1 MKKIINL
8 IKAIVTGAQLI
19 LLSSI
24 AIILMLLFFSI
35 QKTKR
40 IFIMTLI
47 AIVIIS
53 FSAII
58 YTLLFGSNI
67 ENLVRDKIN
76 NNLKTPLSETTN
88 IEFSLFK
95 NFPNAS
101 ITLSDLIIL
110 DSYNN
115 SSDTLIYAEEGIIK
129 FNIFDILS
137 KEYSFENTLIK
148 NGIVNIKYDNDNVS
162 NFEIFK
168 DSENK
173 NRLDIKKIKIL
184 NLQTSFINEKI
195 DLFYKSHINNL
206 EINISSVD
214 SQLSLIL
221 DGQSKSTFLSIK
233 NESFIKNKEINLNS
247 KIIFSKD
254 SLNITSNNIS
264 INDVNFT
271 NLEYINN
278 KDKYIIKFS
287 SKNQKIESIISII
300 PDKFQ
305 YLTHGYK
312 LTGLINANVNIK
324 KEKNH
329 IDPSCNIDFILSE
342 AKYININNPFELS
355 EINCEGKFNNGK
367 SHSLETCEFEF
378 KNLTS
383 KKGDGVF
390 NGDFKI
396 KNFNNYSLNSNLYS
410 SWKLYELDNL
420 FLEESPFK
428 NLKGTVK
435 ANINYNGKLSF
446 DDKMKEHIGLSNYT
460 ANLDFNNVSFN
471 YKNSALDFKFNSSQ
485 WEIKDNVVKIQ
496 DDKFLVSE
504 SDLNFSGEIDNL
516 ILYLLDQKNK
526 ITINNA
532 KIYSDYIKFD
542 ELLKIMDINDTE
554 ELYDSKFSGVF
565 PNWINLNT
573 SKFNVKKI
581 NYRNFN
587 GTNFTGE
594 IQYLGNPN
602 SNLLGRLYC
611 KNMTMN
617 VIDGNIESDKLEY
630 SENKLNDL
638 ILKSQMKFDNI
649 NISDLFNS
657 FNNFG
662 QSFMT
667 DENIQ
672 GIASSDINLEVMWNG
687 ETDTLYPE
695 SLYMDADLKIING
708 ELINFQPMYELSN
721 YISIQELEN
730 IKFDTLKNEIT
741 IKNKKVKIPKMD
753 IHSNA
758 FSIFDFKG
766 THHFDNKMNYKFGLS
781 LSDVLTKKINKN
793 IKEEGVKKNTKGQT
807 IIQLKMKGYP
817 ENLKVSLNKIK
828 IQDDL
833 AKGIKEEV
841 EEITN
846 VILDNSENK
855 EEREKEK
862 IDNGS
867 KIEIEWEDEK

>member
-1 MKKIINL
+1 MKKIIDL
-8 IKAIVTGAQLI
+8 IKGVVSAIQLI

-40 IFIMTLI
+40 IFVVMLI
-47 AIVIIS
+47 SIVVIS

-58 YTLLFGSNI
+58 YTLLFGSSI
-67 ENLVRDKIN
+67 ETLVRDKIN
-76 NNLKTPLSETTN
+76 KNLKTPLSETTN

-115 SSDTLIYAEEGIIK
+115 SSDTLIYAKEGVIK
-129 FNIFDILS
+129 FNIFDLLS
-137 KEYSFENTLIK
+137 QQYSFENTLIK
-148 NGIVNIKYDNDNVS
+148 DGIINIKYDKDNVS

-173 NRLDIKKIKIL
+173 NNPDIKKIKII
-184 NLQTSFINEKI
+184 NLETSFINEKT
-195 DLFYKSHINNL
+195 DLFYKSHINDL
-206 EINISSVD
+206 EINISSLEPE
-214 SQLSLIL
+214 LSLIL
-221 DGQSKSTFLSIK
+221 DGKSKSSFLSIK
-233 NESFIKNKEINLNS
+233 NESFIKNKYINLNS
-247 KIIFSKD
+247 KIIFSRD

-271 NLEYINN
+271 NLEYSYN
-278 KDKYIIKFS
+278 KNKYIIKFS
-287 SKNQKIESIISII
+287 SKNQKIERIISII
-300 PDKFQ
+300 PEKFQ
-305 YLTHGYK
+305 YLTSDHK
-312 LTGLINANVNIK
+312 LTGLINAHVNIK
-324 KEKNH
+324 KEENY
-329 IDPSCNIDFILSE
+329 IDPSCNIDFSISK
-342 AKYININNPFELS
+342 AKYAHIKNPFELS
-355 EINCEGKFNNGK
+355 EIKCEGEFNNGELN
-367 SHSLETCEFEF
+367 SLESCEIEF

-383 KKGDGVF
+383 KKGKGFF

-396 KNFNNYSLNSNLYS
+396 ENFKNYSLNSNLYS
-410 SWKLYELDNL
+410 SWDLYELDNL

-435 ANINYNGKLSF
+435 ANINYNGELSF
-446 DDKMKEHIGLSNYT
+446 DDNMKKHIGLSNYT
-460 ANLDFNNVSFN
+460 ANLDFSNVSFN
-471 YKNSALDFKFNSSQ
+471 YKNSSLDFKFNSSQ
-485 WEIKDNVVKIQ
+485 WKIKDNVVKIQ
-496 DDKFLVSE
+496 DDKFLVSK

-542 ELLKIMDINDTE
+542 ELLKIMDINETE
-554 ELYDSKFSGVF
+554 EIYNYKFSGVF

-581 NYRNFN
+581 NYRDFN

-594 IQYLGNPN
+594 IQYLENPN

-611 KNMTMN
+611 KNMTMK
-617 VIDGNIESDKLEY
+617 VIDGKIESNKLEY

-649 NISDLFNS
+649 NISNLFNS

-662 QSFMT
+662 QSFIT
-667 DENIQ
+667 NENIQ

-687 ETDTLYPE
+687 ETDTLYPG

-793 IKEEGVKKNTKGQT
+793 IKEEGFKKNTKGQT

-833 AKGIKEEV
+833 AKGIKKEV

-846 VILDNSENK
+846 IILDNSEKKDK
-855 EEREKEK
+855 EEKEK

>member
-264 INDVNFT
+264 INDVN
-271 NLEYINN
+271 LQI
-278 KDKYIIKFS
+278 
-287 SKNQKIESIISII
+287 
-300 PDKFQ
+300 
-305 YLTHGYK
+305 L
-312 LTGLINANVNIK
+312 NI
-324 KEKNH
+324 
-329 IDPSCNIDFILSE
+329 
-342 AKYININNPFELS
+342 
-355 EINCEGKFNNGK
+355 
-367 SHSLETCEFEF
+367 
-378 KNLTS
+378 
-383 KKGDGVF
+383 
-390 NGDFKI
+390 
-396 KNFNNYSLNSNLYS
+396 
-410 SWKLYELDNL
+410 
-420 FLEESPFK
+420 
-428 NLKGTVK
+428 
-435 ANINYNGKLSF
+435 
-446 DDKMKEHIGLSNYT
+446 
-460 ANLDFNNVSFN
+460 
-471 YKNSALDFKFNSSQ
+471 
-485 WEIKDNVVKIQ
+485 
-496 DDKFLVSE
+496 
-504 SDLNFSGEIDNL
+504 
-516 ILYLLDQKNK
+516 
-526 ITINNA
+526 
-532 KIYSDYIKFD
+532 
-542 ELLKIMDINDTE
+542 
-554 ELYDSKFSGVF
+554 
-565 PNWINLNT
+565 
-573 SKFNVKKI
+573 
-581 NYRNFN
+581 
-587 GTNFTGE
+587 
-594 IQYLGNPN
+594 
-602 SNLLGRLYC
+602 
-611 KNMTMN
+611 
-617 VIDGNIESDKLEY
+617 
-630 SENKLNDL
+630 
-638 ILKSQMKFDNI
+638 
-649 NISDLFNS
+649 
-657 FNNFG
+657 
-662 QSFMT
+662 
-667 DENIQ
+667 
-672 GIASSDINLEVMWNG
+672 
-687 ETDTLYPE
+687 
-695 SLYMDADLKIING
+695 
-708 ELINFQPMYELSN
+708 
-721 YISIQELEN
+721 
-730 IKFDTLKNEIT
+730 
-741 IKNKKVKIPKMD
+741 
-753 IHSNA
+753 
-758 FSIFDFKG
+758 
-766 THHFDNKMNYKFGLS
+766 
-781 LSDVLTKKINKN
+781 
-793 IKEEGVKKNTKGQT
+793 
-807 IIQLKMKGYP
+807 
-817 ENLKVSLNKIK
+817 
-828 IQDDL
+828 
-833 AKGIKEEV
+833 
-841 EEITN
+841 
-846 VILDNSENK
+846 
-855 EEREKEK
+855 
-862 IDNGS
+862 
-867 KIEIEWEDEK
+867 

>member
-1 MKKIINL
+1 
-8 IKAIVTGAQLI
+8 
-19 LLSSI
+19 
-24 AIILMLLFFSI
+24 
-35 QKTKR
+35 
-40 IFIMTLI
+40 
-47 AIVIIS
+47 
-53 FSAII
+53 
-58 YTLLFGSNI
+58 
-67 ENLVRDKIN
+67 
-76 NNLKTPLSETTN
+76 
-88 IEFSLFK
+88 
-95 NFPNAS
+95 
-101 ITLSDLIIL
+101 
-110 DSYNN
+110 
-115 SSDTLIYAEEGIIK
+115 
-129 FNIFDILS
+129 NIFDLLS
-137 KEYSFENTLIK
+137 QQYSFENTLIK
-148 NGIVNIKYDNDNVS
+148 DGIINIKYDKDNVS

-173 NRLDIKKIKIL
+173 NNPDIKKIKII
-184 NLQTSFINEKI
+184 NLQTSFINEKT
-195 DLFYKSHINNL
+195 DLFYKSHINDL
-206 EINISSVD
+206 EINISSLD
-214 SQLSLIL
+214 PELSLIL
-221 DGQSKSTFLSIK
+221 DGKSKSSFLSIK

-247 KIIFSKD
+247 KIIFSRD
-254 SLNITSNNIS
+254 SLNITSKNIS

-271 NLEYINN
+271 NLEYSYN
-278 KDKYIIKFS
+278 KNKYIIKFS
-287 SKNQKIESIISII
+287 SKNQKIERIISII
-300 PDKFQ
+300 PEKFQ
-305 YLTHGYK
+305 YLTSDHK

-324 KEKNH
+324 KEKNY
-329 IDPSCNIDFILSE
+329 IDPSCNIDFIISK
-342 AKYININNPFELS
+342 AKYVHIKNPFELS
-355 EINCEGKFNNGK
+355 EIKCEGEFNNGELN
-367 SHSLETCEFEF
+367 SLESCEIEF

-383 KKGDGVF
+383 KKGKGFF

-396 KNFNNYSLNSNLYS
+396 KNFKNYSLNSNLYS
-410 SWKLYELDNL
+410 SWDLYELDNL
-420 FLEESPFK
+420 FLDDSPFK

-435 ANINYNGKLSF
+435 ANINYNGELSF
-446 DDKMKEHIGLSNYT
+446 DDSMKKHIGLSNYT
-460 ANLDFNNVSFN
+460 ASLDFNNVSFN
-471 YKNSALDFKFNSSQ
+471 YKNSSLDFKFNSSQ
-485 WEIKDNVVKIQ
+485 WKIKDNVVKIQ
-496 DDKFLVSE
+496 DDKFLVSK

-554 ELYDSKFSGVF
+554 EVYHSKFSGVF

-594 IQYLGNPN
+594 IQYLEKPN

-611 KNMTMN
+611 KNMIMK
-617 VIDGNIESDKLEY
+617 VIDGKIECNNLEY

-638 ILKSQMKFDNI
+638 VLKSQMKFDNI

-667 DENIQ
+667 NENIQ

-687 ETDTLYPE
+687 ETDTLYPG

-721 YISIQELEN
+721 YISIKELEN

-793 IKEEGVKKNTKGQT
+793 IKEEGFKKNTKGQT

-846 VILDNSENK
+846 IILDNSEKKDK
-855 EEREKEK
+855 EEKEK